1 MLEIYKIKKIVK
13 LNKCL
18 KKNNNNI
25 NKLFRSIKQ

>member
-13 LNKCL
+13 QNKCL

-25 NKLFRSIKQ
+25 NKIFTSTKQ